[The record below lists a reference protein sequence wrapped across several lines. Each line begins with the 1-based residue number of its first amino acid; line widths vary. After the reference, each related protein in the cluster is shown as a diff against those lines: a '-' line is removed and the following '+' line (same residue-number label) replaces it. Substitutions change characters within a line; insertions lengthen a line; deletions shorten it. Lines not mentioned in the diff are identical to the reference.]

1 MFSLLLSLI
10 KGAIEPSDLIMEK
23 MLSNTP
29 KIRNSINKTHEKLL
43 YLSIPHGSTF
53 DRLTPTIVKIADDN
67 VNNMVDLVFA

>member
-1 MFSLLLSLI
+1 
-10 KGAIEPSDLIMEK
+10 

-29 KIRNSINKTHEKLL
+29 KIRNVINKTHEKLL
-43 YLSIPHGSTF
+43 YPSIPHGSTF